1 MEVFLM
7 RTLWQDIRYGFRMLV
22 RNPGFSIVVV
32 LVLAFGIGANT
43 AIFSVINILLLRPL
57 PVKEP
62 DRLIPLFRYYPI
74 RSSYSSFSYPD
85 YLDFRNQNE
94 VFSGL
99 LAFSDIDL
107 NMSSG
112 EHTER
117 ISGAIV
123 SGNYFSVLGLEP
135 TQGRFFMPEEDKT
148 PGSHTVA
155 VVSHGLWQRRFG
167 SDPNLVGKTVIL
179 NGHSFTV
186 VGIAPKGFKG
196 VGLDSSSD
204 VWVPLMMYAE
214 AMPTFEERLFYLRG
228 CHWLGLMGRL
238 KPGITHQQAQ
248 AQMQTLARQIEQA
261 YSSEIEDS
269 WTWTVILES
278 AGKPSMWPDERH
290 HIIGFTGLL
299 LAVVGLVLLIAC
311 SNVANLL
318 MARSEARHREI
329 SIRLAVGANRGRLVR
344 QLLTESILLSFL
356 GGMVG
361 LLLAIWTTNL
371 LHGIRFSRFIP
382 ATLDVKP
389 DAHVL
394 IFALLLSLLTGL
406 IFGLA
411 PALQTSK
418 PDLVR
423 TLKGETTTPGRG
435 SRRFGLRNF
444 LVISQVAL
452 SLVLL
457 ISAGLFV
464 RSLRNELAI
473 DHGFKT
479 EGVVLMSL
487 DLGLSGYSEDKGRR
501 FYQQLEE
508 KIQALPSVRSAS
520 YATILPLGGASMMWG
535 VNIEGRQPRPDGY
548 TDVVRGNV
556 VGSNYFRTMGIP
568 LLRGRDFDYRD
579 RYDRSG
585 VVIID
590 ETMARQFWA
599 NEDPIGKRFRMVGDR
614 QLEVIGIVNDSTYR
628 ELRAEAKP
636 HIFLPL
642 TQHYQSD
649 ITLLVQSAVDP
660 KSMVAAVRREVQALD
675 KNLPV
680 FGIKTLRK
688 HVNDYF
694 SQSRMTTMYL
704 SFFGLLALLLATVG
718 VYGVMSYSASRRT
731 HEIGI
736 RMALGAQHNDVLKLV
751 IKKGLTLILV
761 GLVIGVVGALAL
773 TRVIAS
779 LLYGVSPTDPVTL
792 TAVCLLLTMVGL
804 IACYIPARRAS
815 KIDPMK
821 ALRYE

>member
-32 LVLAFGIGANT
+32 LVLALGIGANT
-43 AIFSVINILLLRPL
+43 AIFSVINTLLLRPL

-62 DRLIPLFRYYPI
+62 ARLVPLFRYYPM

-99 LAFSDIDL
+99 FAFSDIDL
-107 NMSSG
+107 NLSSG

-135 TQGRFFMPEEDKT
+135 TQGRFFMPEEDQT
-148 PGSHTVA
+148 AGLHPVA
-155 VVSHGLWQRRFG
+155 VLSYSLWRRRFD
-167 SDPNLVGKTVIL
+167 SDPTLIGKTIML

-186 VGIAPKGFKG
+186 VGIAPKGFRG
-196 VGLDSSSD
+196 VGFGSTPE
-204 VWVPLMMYAE
+204 VWVPLMMYAQ
-214 AMPTFEERLFYLRG
+214 AIPTFEERLFYLRG
-228 CHWLGLMGRL
+228 CHWLGLTGRL
-238 KPGITHQQAQ
+238 KPGVTHQQAQ

-261 YSSEIEDS
+261 YSSDTEDG
-269 WTWTVILES
+269 WTWTVILEP

-318 MARSEARHREI
+318 MAKSEARHREI
-329 SIRLAVGANRGRLVR
+329 SIRLAVGASRGRLVR

-356 GGMVG
+356 GGVVG

-371 LHGIRFSRFIP
+371 LHGIRWSRFIP

-389 DAHVL
+389 DAHAL
-394 IFALLLSLLTGL
+394 TFALLLSLLTGL

-423 TLKGETTTPGRG
+423 TLKGETTTKGRG

-457 ISAGLFV
+457 IGAGLFV

-487 DLGLSGYSEDKGRR
+487 ELGLSGYSENEGRR
-501 FYQQLEE
+501 LYQHLEE
-508 KIQALPSVRSAS
+508 KVGTLPGVRSVS
-520 YATILPLGGASMMWG
+520 YAGILPLGGASMMWDIG
-535 VNIEGRQPRPDGY
+535 IEGRQSNPDGY
-548 TDVVRGNV
+548 TDNVSGNI
-556 VGSNYFRTMGIP
+556 VGSDYFRTMGIP

-579 RYDRSG
+579 RHDGPG

-590 ETMARQFWA
+590 ETMARQFWP
-599 NEDPIGKRFRMVGDR
+599 NQDPIGKRFKMHGDR
-614 QLEVIGIVNDSTYR
+614 WLEVIGIVNDSTYR

-636 HIFLPL
+636 HIYLPL
-642 TQHYQSD
+642 SQHYQSH
-649 ITLLVQSAVDP
+649 ITLLLQSTVDP
-660 KSMVAAVRREVQALD
+660 KSMVSAVRHEVQALD
-675 KNLPV
+675 KSLPV

-694 SQSRMTTMYL
+694 SQSRMTAMYL

-736 RMALGAQHNDVLKLV
+736 RMALGAERNDVLKLV
-751 IKKGLTLILV
+751 IKKGLALILV
-761 GLVIGVVGALAL
+761 GLVIGVAGALAL

-779 LLYGVSPTDPVTL
+779 FLYGVSPTDPATL
-792 TAVCLLLTMVGL
+792 IVVCLLLTLVGL
-804 IACYIPARRAS
+804 IACYIPARKAT
-815 KIDPMK
+815 KVDPMV